1 VKVAFLNPTMPPR
14 SISLFNRIAKDK
26 KINLLAIYYAV
37 SQKNRKWLFN
47 SEENEKVNF
56 SYKILQS
63 ISFGIGIN
71 DYHNTFFSFDL
82 LKILSKFNPDIV
94 VIPGWSDINSLLAL
108 LWTKKN
114 RKKLILRT
122 ESTNREKSWRRT
134 LFLPI
139 TKFIIANSDLV
150 IGSSKAAADYAK
162 SIVPLANTCFI
173 YSSFDTVNFSKLVK
187 KYRRSKNSIKRKYK
201 IKQKKVVYFNGQL
214 IKRKG
219 LLELLASFKDKK
231 LANIA
236 LVITGDGPL
245 KSQVKVAVKNQ
256 NNIYYLGYLRQNHLA
271 KVYSIADYFILPSY
285 EETWGLVLIEA
296 LASSLPIICS
306 QFVGASELLKEKEN
320 GIFIKQVTS
329 KQITK
334 AIIDLINQGDRKYKK
349 IARANHQLAIKK
361 LSYDDIAKEF
371 TNVFKQLA

>member
-1 VKVAFLNPTMPPR
+1 MPPR